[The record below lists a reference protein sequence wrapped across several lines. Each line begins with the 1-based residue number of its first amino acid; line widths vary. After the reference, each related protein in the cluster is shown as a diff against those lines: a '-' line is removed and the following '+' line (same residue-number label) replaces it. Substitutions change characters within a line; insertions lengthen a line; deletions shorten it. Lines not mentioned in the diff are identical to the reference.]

1 MKFRDF
7 LLEGTF
13 SPSIDDND
21 IIKTLDK
28 LNIYYTRTK
37 NDDGSLMYA
46 FDNRYTA
53 KYDGSLLTLYRHGNK
68 VHLGNARNIKEIE
81 TTFGIWEKSYRL
93 SDTEITDEQIDDIIN
108 DIKKSKNDDAEDGA
122 SDTEDESNIENEDDK
137 K

>member
-108 DIKKSKNDDAEDGA
+108 DIKKSKNNDAEDGA

>member
-108 DIKKSKNDDAEDGA
+108 DINKSKNDDTEDGA
-122 SDTEDESNIENEDDK
+122 GDTEDESNIENEDDK

>member
-21 IIKTLDK
+21 IINTLDK

-93 SDTEITDEQIDDIIN
+93 SDTEITDEQLDDIIN
-108 DIKKSKNDDAEDGA
+108 DINKDKKDGTDDNIETEEN
-122 SDTEDESNIENEDDK
+122 SDDVENEDDK